1 MTEDAM
7 ELNAEG
13 IFQTEIQLQGIT
25 STLEWLSSRVS
36 VICVKKYIC
45 LQCLH
50 SEHFFKVVEKD
61 FFLLEHFAQEGWSP
75 GYFFCCIIYVHLYLK
90 ILIKGKR
97 CDKIKWEEV
106 EARHV
111 LLTHLSVEQLSWE
124 SICLSWSVASMS
136 CLCKRSLLL
145 S

>member
-90 ILIKGKR
+90 NTNKR
-97 CDKIKWEEV
+97 EEMRQNKV
-106 EARHV
+106 RGGGSQACSSYTPVCGTAV
-111 LLTHLSVEQLSWE
+111 LGINLP
-124 SICLSWSVASMS
+124 
-136 CLCKRSLLL
+136 LLERGEHEL
-145 S
+145 PL